1 MLVYSPS
8 IICVMLPAVLRFL
21 GDRDLALGGPIV
33 SNNTHRA
40 NYKGAATV
48 HRNLWARWLC
58 HNTRAPLRGAADGRT
73 LCVATPNL
81 PTQVNLTLI
90 ADWEA
95 PSSATTL
102 TVPTIKEQRPS
113 TATCGLG
120 GCATTRLHNPFV
132 LAMQVGNHRT
142 LFTKKNTTN
151 YFLVQLPSPQCCLA
165 TCIECFHVVRPLL
178 LMCGDIE
185 SNPGPDKLDV
195 ILGEPKKMSTGQ
207 TELVKEVQELK
218 FQLLSMD
225 QKMTNLTTRLS
236 ALEIHCGSLSTLRS
250 DLEGIQATS
259 AATSRLV
266 GVLEARLDD
275 AENRSRRNNLLF
287 YGLPDTNP
295 TETYSL
301 TEDLVIRHCSD
312 HLDTQ
317 LSPNDIERAHR
328 LGRHS
333 KDRKRP
339 IIVKFTFFK
348 TKESILSKGSKFK
361 GTDYSVGEDFSRRV
375 QNCRKHLVAFAR
387 AKSVPFS
394 LRFKTL
400 HIRPE
405 RYVFDELSE
414 SVKEIS

>member
-1 MLVYSPS
+1 MQVHSPS
-8 IICVMLPAVLRFL
+8 IIWLLLNAVFC
-21 GDRDLALGGPIV
+21 
-33 SNNTHRA
+33 
-40 NYKGAATV
+40 AT
-48 HRNLWARWLC
+48 WA
-58 HNTRAPLRGAADGRT
+58 TAIERAPLRGAADGRT
-73 LCVATPNL
+73 LCAATTNP
-81 PTQVNLTLI
+81 PIQVNLTLR

-102 TVPTIKEQRPS
+102 TVPSIKEQRPS
-113 TATCGLG
+113 TAPCGLG
-120 GCATTRLHNPFV
+120 GCATTRLHNPLLF
-132 LAMQVGNHRT
+132 AMQVGNHRT
-142 LFTKKNTTN
+142 IFTKKTSN
-151 YFLVQLPSPQCCLA
+151 YFFVQLPSPQCCLA
-165 TCIECFHVVRPLL
+165 TCIECFHVVRSLL

-185 SNPGPDKLDV
+185 SNPGPEKLDV
-195 ILGEPKKMSTGQ
+195 ILGELKKMSTGQ

-218 FQLLSMD
+218 GQLLSID
-225 QKMTNLTTRLS
+225 LKMTNLTTRLS
-236 ALEIHCGSLSTLRS
+236 ALETDYESLSTLRN

-301 TEDLVIRHCSD
+301 TEDLIIRHCSD

-339 IIVKFTFFK
+339 IIVKFTSFK

-400 HIRPE
+400 HIGPK

-414 SVKEIS
+414 SVREIP

>member
-1 MLVYSPS
+1 MQVHSPS
-8 IICVMLPAVLRFL
+8 IIWLMLNAVFC
-21 GDRDLALGGPIV
+21 
-33 SNNTHRA
+33 
-40 NYKGAATV
+40 AT
-48 HRNLWARWLC
+48 WA
-58 HNTRAPLRGAADGRT
+58 TAIERAPLRGAADGRT
-73 LCVATPNL
+73 LCAATTNP
-81 PTQVNLTLI
+81 PIQVNLTLS

-102 TVPTIKEQRPS
+102 TVPSIKEQRPS
-113 TATCGLG
+113 TAPCGLG
-120 GCATTRLHNPFV
+120 GCATTRLHNPLVF
-132 LAMQVGNHRT
+132 AMQVHSPSISIH
-142 LFTKKNTTN
+142 KKKTN

-165 TCIECFHVVRPLL
+165 TCIECFHVVRSLL

-195 ILGEPKKMSTGQ
+195 ILGELKKMSTGQ

-218 FQLLSMD
+218 GQLLSID
-225 QKMTNLTTRLS
+225 LKMTNLTTRLS
-236 ALEIHCGSLSTLRS
+236 ALETHYESLSTLRN

-259 AATSRLV
+259 A

-301 TEDLVIRHCSD
+301 TEDLIIRHCSD

-317 LSPNDIERAHR
+317 LSPNNIERAHR

-333 KDRKRP
+333 KDRKGP
-339 IIVKFTFFK
+339 IIVKFTSFK
-348 TKESILSKGSKFK
+348 TKESILSKGSKIK

-400 HIRPE
+400 HIGPKS
-405 RYVFDELSE
+405 YVFDELSE
-414 SVKEIS
+414 SVREIP